1 MEMTSIAVTGQHR
14 ESQGTFLMKY
24 YGVWHVCNSG
34 DVTCRCGQYL
44 FPQLGSWESIP
55 SRTTMNGSQQLDA
68 VHTNC
73 PADPH
78 SGFKV
83 EPTFYV
89 QVLHSG
95 VLRDL
100 FLF

>member
-1 MEMTSIAVTGQHR
+1 
-14 ESQGTFLMKY
+14 
-24 YGVWHVCNSG
+24 
-34 DVTCRCGQYL
+34 
-44 FPQLGSWESIP
+44 
-55 SRTTMNGSQQLDA
+55 MNGSQQLDA

-83 EPTFYV
+83 EPTLYV
-89 QVLHSG
+89 EVLHSG